1 MPNLYI
7 MIGLPA
13 AGKDVL
19 SKQMIENHE
28 NIVMHSSD
36 SIRAELYGDESIQGD
51 PNKIFTLMV
60 RRTIEDLECGKNVIY
75 NATNVSRRNRKTIIA
90 MARKIPNIT
99 IIAVV
104 MATPIEIC
112 KERNAARERQVPEH
126 VYTKMLARWDTPLYA
141 EGFDLIRVEH
151 SHDSLVYWNETLQKM
166 KDFGDQKNPHHTL
179 SLYDHC
185 VACQKNVPL
194 RLSHAALFHDCGKI
208 LTQSFDEKNIAHYY
222 NHEKVSS
229 YLALC
234 AGLSCYESA
243 LIGLH
248 MISYFDDKVKK
259 MKNFLD
265 KDFWKDIEIL
275 HEADRMAH

>member
-7 MIGLPA
+7 MIGCPA
-13 AGKDVL
+13 SGKDTWAE
-19 SKQMIENHE
+19 QMIENYE

-90 MARKIPNIT
+90 MAKKIPNIT

-112 KERNAARERQVPEH
+112 KERNAARERQVPEY
-126 VYTKMLARWDTPLYA
+126 VYTKMLARWETPLYI

-151 SHDSLVYWNETLQKM
+151 SHDSLVYWNEILQKM

-179 SLYDHC
+179 SLYEHS

-194 RLSHAALFHDCGKI
+194 RLSRAALFHDCGKI

-222 NHEKVSS
+222 NHEKFSS

-248 MISYFDDKVKK
+248 MIPYFEDNAKK
-259 MKNFLD
+259 MKDFLD